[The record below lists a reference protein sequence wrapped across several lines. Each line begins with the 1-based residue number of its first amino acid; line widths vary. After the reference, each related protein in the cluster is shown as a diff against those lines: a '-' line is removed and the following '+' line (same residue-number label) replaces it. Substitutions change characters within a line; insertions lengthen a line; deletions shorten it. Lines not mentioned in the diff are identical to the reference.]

1 MAALGVASK
10 YRRGLDFSGS
20 RRPGGVQDTLDKAAA
35 AAVKDAMEQPPP
47 PPPGASEPEIGI
59 YRFLVES
66 QPRNGDS
73 RWSDALVGNAWAEPR
88 LTAFL
93 DGHGATS
100 VHREFVETVRRHA
113 KATLPNR
120 WTGYYSS
127 RKIRKLLAQR
137 FAAAYCER
145 GVHVTVG
152 KATVESTSRMGPEGA
167 EALSRDFVWVE
178 LRSEAAT

>member
-1 MAALGVASK
+1 MAAFAVAGK

-20 RRPGGVQDTLDKAAA
+20 RRPGGVQDELDKAAA
-35 AAVKDAMEQPPP
+35 AARQDAIDNPPP
-47 PPPGASEPEIGI
+47 PPPGASEPELGI

-73 RWSDALVGNAWAEPR
+73 RWTNALAGHAWEEPR
-88 LTAFL
+88 LLAFL
-93 DGHGATS
+93 DSHGASALHT
-100 VHREFVETVRRHA
+100 EFIEAVQKHTR
-113 KATLPNR
+113 ATIPNR

-137 FAAAYCER
+137 FAAAYCQR
-145 GVHVTVG
+145 GVHVSVG
-152 KATVESTSRMGPEGA
+152 KATVESTSRMGVEGA